1 MLIYDWQATAFS
13 ACRHNAHS
21 SHRKQKT
28 KQKKWIQEDLEKIKK
43 KKKKWLLNVGIWCAP
58 ENIYTADKSLLSIAF
73 TEPNFGDIYVST

>member
-21 SHRKQKT
+21 PHRKPKT

-43 KKKKWLLNVGIWCAP
+43 KWLLNVGIWCAP
-58 ENIYTADKSLLSIAF
+58 ENTYTTDKSVLSIAF
-73 TEPNFGDIYVST
+73 TEPNFVPS